1 MTLAESNSTDD
12 RLVREMGVGARVAA
26 IIEPVARDLGFR
38 LVRVHLYDNNGQT
51 VQVMAER
58 DDGTFTVGDCEI
70 LSKAISPV
78 LDVED
83 PIPQAYNLEVSSP
96 GIDRP
101 LVRRSDFELWA
112 GHVAKLETASMV
124 NGRKRFKGMI
134 IKLEDNI
141 LHMRRDDAPDEADR
155 DFAIPLQAIASAR
168 LVMTDDLIRE
178 ALKRDKTLR
187 EANGIDESDIHDN

>member
-187 EANGIDESDIHDN
+187 EANGIDDANIHDN